1 MRFFSSSAFA
11 SAEKLRFAA
20 NCSAAET
27 IFFGFLPPPSRCPAS
42 VGRSIQPDAGHY
54 LVLGFDMSLILSCR
68 MTQMLRRFAF
78 VLFGRSQNLHRAARL
93 LDRGDSGNGCDMDLD
108 VQLGLEF
115 TPAEQP
121 HAVLGAPVHPRFLQ
135 RGGSDGFLGVELLAI
150 DRLLIPIE

>member
-42 VGRSIQPDAGHY
+42 VGRGIQPDAGHY
-54 LVLGFDMSLILSCR
+54 LVLGFD
-68 MTQMLRRFAF
+68 
-78 VLFGRSQNLHRAARL
+78 LFGRSQNLHRAARL
-93 LDRGDSGNGCDMDLD
+93 LDRGDSGFGCAMDLYF
-108 VQLGLEF
+108 QLGLEF

-121 HAVLGAPVHPRFLQ
+121 HAVL
-135 RGGSDGFLGVELLAI
+135 
-150 DRLLIPIE
+150 